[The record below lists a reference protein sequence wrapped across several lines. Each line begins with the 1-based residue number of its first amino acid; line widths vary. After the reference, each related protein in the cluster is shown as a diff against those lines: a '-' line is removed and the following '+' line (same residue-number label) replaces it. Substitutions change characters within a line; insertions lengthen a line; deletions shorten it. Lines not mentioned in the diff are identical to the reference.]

1 MSRVLSA
8 SNENEVERL
17 LTEGLDHYG
26 VGEISQA
33 IEAWERVLSLDGGKE
48 RASDYIQNA
57 DRRKH
62 RPNVDG
68 SGQAGCFHDL
78 VTEGQQL
85 VSQKDL
91 EGGLELFCR
100 AEGADLAAL
109 ELGATVDLVRSR
121 LLREYRDEIGG
132 REAVPS
138 VCADVE
144 SLKRINL
151 PADAGFMLSLVDGAT
166 NNEDLVSLSGMD
178 RFEAVRILRSLL
190 AAGVLEKRG

>member
-8 SNENEVERL
+8 SNEKEVERL

-33 IEAWERVLSLDGGKE
+33 IEAWESVLSLDRGNE

-57 DRRKH
+57 DRRKR

-68 SGQAGCFHDL
+68 SAPAGCFHDL

-109 ELGATVDLVRSR
+109 ELGSTVDLVRSR